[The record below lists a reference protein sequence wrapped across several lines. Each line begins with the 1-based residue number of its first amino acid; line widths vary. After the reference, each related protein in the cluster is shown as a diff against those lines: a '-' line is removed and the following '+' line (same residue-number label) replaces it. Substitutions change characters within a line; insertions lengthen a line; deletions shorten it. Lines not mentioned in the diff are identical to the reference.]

1 MESCLTKIGE
11 FQERTFGSMKN
22 GDTVEDIRRIK
33 LMNDFFFAVKSNDG
47 SYWTG
52 YNQWDKQIRK
62 AKLFVS
68 MKYANEV
75 VKRYQEYNP
84 KIVKV
89 EIREVQDDE

>member
-1 MESCLTKIGE
+1 MGKRNIADGHKYKREVYGI
-11 FQERTFGSMKN
+11 
-22 GDTVEDIRRIK
+22 
-33 LMNDFFFAVKSNDG
+33 MNDFFFAVKSNDG

-75 VKRYQEYNP
+75 VKRYQDRDPE
-84 KIVKV
+84 IVKV
-89 EIREVQDDE
+89 EIREVQEDE